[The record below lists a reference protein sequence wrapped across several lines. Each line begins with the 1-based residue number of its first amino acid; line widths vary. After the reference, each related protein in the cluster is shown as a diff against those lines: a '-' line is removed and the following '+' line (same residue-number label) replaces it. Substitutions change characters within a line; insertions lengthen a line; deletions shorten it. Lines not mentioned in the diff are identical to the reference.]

1 MTLLSVPEGSE
12 SDDYTK
18 TAHQYLHH
26 IADFLTQKNVEV
38 NLMVTGSVP
47 TQTILRVSREQRSD
61 LIMMVS
67 HGRGGIK
74 RQTHVK
80 LGSVADAVLQ
90 ETPCPVFL
98 VSAV

>member
-1 MTLLSVPEGSE
+1 VTLLSVPEGSE

-18 TAHQYLHH
+18 IAHQYVHH

-67 HGRGGIK
+67 HGRCGIK

-80 LGSVADAVLQ
+80 LGSVADALLQ